1 MLGSPENTAILFR
14 RENVE
19 GGAVDPKQ
27 PHLSRRKFMQGA
39 AIMGAAPL
47 MSSHAFSTS
56 DRVPPQSP
64 EGTVPKKTLDE
75 QVFRCRHST
84 WRLPPGF
91 REYRSDCKRD
101 SG

>member
-1 MLGSPENTAILFR
+1 M
-14 RENVE
+14 
-19 GGAVDPKQ
+19 DPKQ

-64 EGTVPKKTLDE
+64 EGTVPKKTWDE
-75 QVFRCRHST
+75 QVFRCRHSDLAATT
-84 WRLPPGF
+84 WVPRIQIRLQT
-91 REYRSDCKRD
+91 R
-101 SG
+101 